1 MKFTEDHSL
10 FSWITRKHTR
20 TSTQPRGL
28 VWQLSL
34 LQTTSG
40 CLGTF
45 SLHALTF
52 SLHFLYRLSQINN
65 NIHALIQ
72 DLTQTY

>member
-10 FSWITRKHTR
+10 FSWITRKHSR
-20 TSTQPRGL
+20 TGTQPRGL

-45 SLHALTF
+45 SLHALYILSTF
-52 SLHFLYRLSQINN
+52 SLPF
-65 NIHALIQ
+65 
-72 DLTQTY
+72 

>member
-20 TSTQPRGL
+20 TGTQSLGL
-28 VWQLSL
+28 VWPLSL
-34 LQTTSG
+34 LQTTPG

-45 SLHALTF
+45 SLHTLYIPSTF
-52 SLHFLYRLSQINN
+52 SLPF
-65 NIHALIQ
+65 
-72 DLTQTY
+72 